1 MNEDIV
7 IQLGQ
12 DALKTLAMLSA
23 PLLLSTLVIGL
34 IVSIFQALTQI
45 NENTLTFVPKMI
57 VIAIILILAGPWML
71 DLLNSYTTNLFE
83 NIATVVR
90 GGP

>member
-1 MNEDIV
+1 MSEEIV
-7 IQLGQ
+7 INLGQ

-23 PLLLSTLVIGL
+23 PLLLGTLVIGL

-57 VIAIILILAGPWML
+57 VVAIIIVLGGPWML
-71 DLLNSYTTNLFE
+71 DTISVYTSNLFE
-83 NIATVVR
+83 NIATIVR
-90 GGP
+90 G

>member
-45 NENTLTFVPKMI
+45 NENTLTFVPKMV

-90 GGP
+90 GGQ

>member
-1 MNEDIV
+1 MNEEIV

-12 DALKTLAMLSA
+12 EALKTLAMLSA
-23 PLLLSTLVIGL
+23 PLLISTLVIGL

-57 VIAIILILAGPWML
+57 VIAIILVLAGPWML
-71 DLLNSYTTNLFE
+71 QTMSSYTINLFE
-83 NIATVVR
+83 NIASVVR
-90 GGP
+90 GP

>member
-1 MNEDIV
+1 MNEEIV

-12 DALKTLAMLSA
+12 EALKTLAMLAA
-23 PLLLSTLVIGL
+23 PLLISTLVVGL

-57 VIAIILILAGPWML
+57 VIAIILVLAGPWML
-71 DLLNSYTTNLFE
+71 QTMSSYTTNLFE
-83 NIATVVR
+83 NIATIVR
-90 GGP
+90 GP

>member
-23 PLLLSTLVIGL
+23 PLLISTLVIGL
-34 IVSIFQALTQI
+34 IVSIFQAATQI
-45 NENTLTFVPKMI
+45 NEQTLTFIPKI
-57 VIAIILILAGPWML
+57 IAMTAVMAFFGPWML
-71 DLLNSYTTNLFE
+71 QQMLNFTIEIFQKIPLITH
-83 NIATVVR
+83 
-90 GGP
+90 